1 MLRKKSLK
9 IPKRQSESVNLIG
22 QTTQWEIEKGQKGKQ
37 RSTKQTHKTKDRI
50 KRTPLKPGGERRYS
64 GRVPVPAP
72 KNAFNYEL
80 PIALIYKLSF
90 YYVFVFHITL
100 K

>member
-1 MLRKKSLK
+1 MINIIDDRHYNIS
-9 IPKRQSESVNLIG
+9 RYMFSVLHFVVFEFIY
-22 QTTQWEIEKGQKGKQ
+22 
-37 RSTKQTHKTKDRI
+37 RI
-50 KRTPLKPGGERRYS
+50 KRAPLKPGGERRYS

-80 PIALIYKLSF
+80 PIALIDKLSF
-90 YYVFVFHITL
+90 YFVFVFHITF